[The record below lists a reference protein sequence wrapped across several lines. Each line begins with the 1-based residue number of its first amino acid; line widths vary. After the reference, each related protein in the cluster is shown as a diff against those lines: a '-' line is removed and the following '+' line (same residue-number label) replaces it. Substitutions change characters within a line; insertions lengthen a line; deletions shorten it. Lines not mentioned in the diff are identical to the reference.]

1 MTHGTIKA
9 ILLSGPPGCGETT
22 VIRRLVEL
30 SCPSWT
36 GSTATGWPPRPRRP
50 PAGRRAAAGGPGAEG
65 GACSALRWAGRWACW
80 LVQLLRST
88 DGALKEVA
96 AACRAVRAAL
106 AGLWRRAEQRRGRP
120 PPE

>member
-36 GSTATGWPPRPRRP
+36 GSTATGWPPRPLRP
-50 PAGRRAAAGGPGAEG
+50 PEGRRAAAGARGMKAVRCVLGAPLG
-65 GACSALRWAGRWACW
+65 GALGLLARATAPEHGR
-80 LVQLLRST
+80 
-88 DGALKEVA
+88 GAA
-96 AACRAVRAAL
+96 
-106 AGLWRRAEQRRGRP
+106 
-120 PPE
+120 